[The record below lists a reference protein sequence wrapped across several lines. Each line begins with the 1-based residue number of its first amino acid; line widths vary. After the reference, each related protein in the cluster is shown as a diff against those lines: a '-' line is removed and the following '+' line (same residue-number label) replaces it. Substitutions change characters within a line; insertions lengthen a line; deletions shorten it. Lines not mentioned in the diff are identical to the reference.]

1 MPRGNAYNEAYL
13 GYQQKMLESFIEMAG
28 QEQTD
33 VQTRIDSAQAQI
45 DRLNGQIAELSAA
58 VDDPDMQ
65 RSLANDQFAAD
76 LEIANFRESQRATIT
91 SATGTRTVTGDVEDE
106 GTPTIYPHENVQ
118 NLHSRDDLKSAWA
131 GLASADITPQQ
142 AKQRA
147 RLLIEQASKGFDDA
161 KLTVGEDADEKD
173 KLQAATNVASVIAS
187 GLDAGLKQTAVDAL
201 YEVATEELVDMD
213 LEKDFR
219 GYILTT
225 AKRIHDD
232 EGPIPGKA
240 GGVRQGTTTTTDS
253 STSISRKLG
262 PDTPA
267 PTYVAPDIQTPEQEA
282 ELQALRGQ
290 RASLEDQIESLMGSR
305 HPDVMA
311 RAQTMFQQYA
321 PIYKEKSARAR
332 QLAGEFSDA
341 QMMRKTGIAPQ
352 DLLRGTALEGIDPSM
367 YSKLDMSALPQATRR
382 MAEQAQKAQVA
393 IEKLN
398 NAEAKRGER
407 ISINRY
413 INARA
418 RIAQQGEEV
427 ETQEEVTPTPDYSNM
442 I

>member
-76 LEIANFRESQRATIT
+76 LEIANFQDSQRATIT

-106 GTPTIYPHENVQ
+106 GTPTLYPHREVQ
-118 NLHSRDDLKSAWA
+118 QLSDKEELAEAWA
-131 GLASADITPQQ
+131 GLAAADVTEEEALQRSKTLLQ
-142 AKQRA
+142 LAKNGFSD
-147 RLLIEQASKGFDDA
+147 AS
-161 KLTVGEDADEKD
+161 LTVSEDEDDKD
-173 KLQAATNVASVIAS
+173 KLQAATNVASVIAAGMDH
-187 GLDAGLKQTAVDAL
+187 GLSKSSINQL
-201 YEVATEELVDMD
+201 YQAATEELKGMALTDKE
-213 LEKDFR
+213 LKK
-219 GYILTT
+219 YILTT
-225 AKRIHDD
+225 AKRIHND

-240 GGVRQGTTTTTDS
+240 GGVRQGTSTTTDS

-367 YSKLDMSALPQATRR
+367 YSKLDMSALPQTTRSL
-382 MAEQAQKAQVA
+382 AEQAQKAQVN
-393 IEKLN
+393 IDRLSN
-398 NAEAKRGER
+398 LEAKRGSR
-407 ISINRY
+407 IPINKY
-413 INARA
+413 TAARA
-418 RIAQQGEEV
+418 RGSQGEEE
-427 ETQEEVTPTPDYSNM
+427 ETQEEVTSTPDYRNM